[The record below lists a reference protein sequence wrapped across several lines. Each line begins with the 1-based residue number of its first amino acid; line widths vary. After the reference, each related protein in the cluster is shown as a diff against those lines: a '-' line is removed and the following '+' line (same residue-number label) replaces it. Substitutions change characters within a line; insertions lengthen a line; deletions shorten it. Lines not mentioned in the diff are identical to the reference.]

1 MAIMKTRARLMSR
14 REVLDHVGVS
24 YPTLWRWMQA
34 GSFPRSRTIGG
45 KIAWI
50 EAEVE
55 KWINELPVARLKGDA
70 GAGRLTSSQEP

>member
-1 MAIMKTRARLMSR
+1 MSR

-24 YPTLWRWMQA
+24 YPTLWRWMQE

-45 KIAWI
+45 KKIAWV

-55 KWINELPVARLKGDA
+55 KWINDLPVVPLKGD
-70 GAGRLTSSQEP
+70 GAEAAP